1 MAMWN
6 RMRFPIFS
14 KILGSCLLLAGLMI
28 TLSYAYARY
37 RESKSGRGRYLDAYL
52 KRYLDYQDGM
62 GQALAAVADI
72 IAADATLRVSLS
84 PSTAASQAVTSMM
97 GGAPAESP
105 ATAEVDE
112 GARKRAAGRAADIHA
127 VISGRNSIRPS
138 LFILFDRI
146 GRPVYLPEGS
156 PVVAADL
163 RELEAVARVRAGNA
177 FFNKLMLH
185 AGHVYQVA
193 GVPVH
198 AWGGDEVVGG
208 VLIGVPI
215 ERHFEAFK
223 RQSDE
228 LEKDQLRLSLVSAG
242 TVLASVFPEET
253 WSELAD
259 AVSPSRRQKIH
270 DGPDVID
277 VVSFDKQQWDYHAER
292 VTGYSGAEQS
302 QLGMLVMMKNRAGLP
317 KQEGFVFAALTGVSL
332 ALVVALLLALWI
344 TRPVRRFIHATTD
357 IAHGGGDLTRRI
369 DVTSNDELGDLAHNL
384 NHLFSNL
391 HTLARDVQS
400 ASLQV
405 GTSSAEIGA
414 ASKQML
420 EGAKDQAVKI
430 EGSTAAVTELSASI
444 QQVAAHAIE
453 ATKVARQSNEA
464 VGAAIGSMNQIRRTV
479 EDAAERIQELGE
491 SGKRIGN
498 IVEVI
503 RQISEQTSLL
513 ALNASIEAAH
523 AGEQGRGFAVVA
535 DEVSSLAKRVGQSAK
550 DIEDLIA
557 TIKEQTADAVRA
569 MNTGTSE
576 VESGTAKVTS
586 TLENLKH
593 IIDVVQSTAGAVQE
607 QAIASDE
614 IARNMDAVQKIANE
628 VVSSSEE
635 AVIQGEELHKLAI
648 KLEASVRGF
657 NLDGAPEPE
666 HRAEDSS
673 PTLPAARRQLPA
685 NPSSPPALRSGR
697 KG

>member
-1 MAMWN
+1 MAKH
-6 RMRFPIFS
+6 MRFPIFY

-28 TLSYAYARY
+28 ALSYAYAQY
-37 RESKSGRGRYLDAYL
+37 RESRYGRGRYLDTYL

-72 IAADATLRVSLS
+72 VAADATLRVSLS
-84 PSTAASQAVTSMM
+84 PSTAASKAASSMLA
-97 GGAPAESP
+97 GDGSAPAEVDD
-105 ATAEVDE
+105 TAR
-112 GARKRAAGRAADIHA
+112 ARAAARGGDLHALLSGKNSIKPGLFVIFDRLGRA
-127 VISGRNSIRPS
+127 
-138 LFILFDRI
+138 
-146 GRPVYLPEGS
+146 VYLPEGS
-156 PVVAADL
+156 PVTQGDL

-177 FFNKLMLH
+177 FFNKLVLH
-185 AGHVYQVA
+185 AGRVYQTA

-208 VLIGVPI
+208 LLVGVAV
-215 ERHFEAFK
+215 ERYFEAFK

-228 LEKDQLRLSLVSAG
+228 LEVNQVRLSLVSG
-242 TVLASVFPEET
+242 GNVLASVFPEST
-253 WSELAD
+253 WSELAESM
-259 AVSPSRRQKIH
+259 APSRRQKVK
-270 DGPDVID
+270 DGPDIID
-277 VVSFDKQQWDYHAER
+277 IVRFDKQAWDYHGER
-292 VTGYSGAEQS
+292 VTGYSGAEQAT
-302 QLGMLVMMKNRAGLP
+302 LGTLAIMKSRAGLA
-317 KQEGFVFAALTGVSL
+317 QSESFVFAALTGIGL
-332 ALVVALLLALWI
+332 ALVVALLLAAWI
-344 TRPVRRFIHATTD
+344 TRPVRQFIHATTD

-369 DVTSNDELGDLAHNL
+369 DVKSNDELGDLAHNL
-384 NHLFSNL
+384 NHLFANL
-391 HTLARDVQS
+391 HTLARDVQG

-405 GTSSAEIGA
+405 GASSAEIGA
-414 ASKQML
+414 ASRQML
-420 EGAKDQAVKI
+420 EGAKGQAVKI

-479 EDAAERIQELGE
+479 EDAAERIGELGE

-569 MNTGTSE
+569 MNAGTTE

-586 TLENLKH
+586 TLEGLKH

-635 AVIQGEELHKLAI
+635 AVIQGEELHKLAV
-648 KLEASVRGF
+648 KLERSVRGF
-657 NLDGAPEPE
+657 NLDGAPDDGA
-666 HRAEDSS
+666 AEDSS
-673 PTLPAARRQLPA
+673 PTLRAARALQ
-685 NPSSPPALRSGR
+685 PPPREALRSGR
-697 KG
+697 KA